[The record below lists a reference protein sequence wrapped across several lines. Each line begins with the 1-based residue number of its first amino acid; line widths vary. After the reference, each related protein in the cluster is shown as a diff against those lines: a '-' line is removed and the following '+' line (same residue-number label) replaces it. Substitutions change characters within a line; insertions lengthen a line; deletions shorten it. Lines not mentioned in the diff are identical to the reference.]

1 MTDNGTTASIYGN
14 IIVIIELLYF
24 KIIQTDWMAQRI
36 IKYGWHNRVSPTLK
50 EMILF
55 KKLDTILFWINLR
68 IVRASVHAYIVW
80 FQFVLL
86 VNL

>member
-36 IKYGWHNRVSPTLK
+36 IKYGWHN
-50 EMILF
+50 
-55 KKLDTILFWINLR
+55 
-68 IVRASVHAYIVW
+68 
-80 FQFVLL
+80 
-86 VNL
+86 